1 MIKITAL
8 TFLLASLL
16 PLQTFARD
24 YSVEAIIFTNTVAS
38 DAPADTW
45 DEKAPRNIRAQNK
58 LDKLYQQAV
67 KATQARE
74 EAILDKGTTVASN
87 PEPVD
92 PADAEKPPTDTVISS
107 DLLALQ
113 AIQNKLEQNPR
124 HEILQ
129 TLSWNQSEAGYQASP
144 LINTLTP
151 HMKGVIRVYAPNL
164 LFAELN
170 LTYVPDEILPESLL
184 EKMGANVDQS
194 RIEQNIVEPGYSV
207 SEYGNGYSQQAVIE
221 PDIVHYFID
230 ERRNLKLNEIHYFDH
245 PRFSV
250 ILSVKPLEETAPQ
263 S

>member
-1 MIKITAL
+1 LI
-8 TFLLASLL
+8 ASLL
-16 PLQTFARD
+16 PLQSFARD
-24 YSVEAIIFTNTVAS
+24 YSVEAIIFTNTVPS

-58 LDKLYQQAV
+58 LDNLYQQAV

-74 EAILDKGTTVASN
+74 VTILNKGATVASS
-87 PEPVD
+87 PEPAD
-92 PADAEKPPTDTVISS
+92 PADTGTAQPPIDTVISS

-113 AIQNKLEQNPR
+113 AIHNKLAQNSR
-124 HEILQ
+124 YEIIQ
-129 TLSWNQSEAGYQASP
+129 TLSWNQSEADYQASP

-184 EKMGANVDQS
+184 EKMGANVGEPHE
-194 RIEQNIVEPGYSV
+194 IEQIIVEPSYSA
-207 SEYGNGYSQQAVIE
+207 SEYGSDYSQQAVVE
-221 PDIVHYFID
+221 PDIVHYFIE

-245 PRFSV
+245 PRFGV
-250 ILSVKPLEETAPQ
+250 ILSVKPLENPAPQ